1 MKSLS
6 KLSNKP
12 TLCRTVRHSVGQS
25 DRLQKNIEEKRE
37 MFEKMVGAVKR
48 EILQDK
54 TNRAA
59 QNARKRK
66 VQTRYLEKLI

>member
-1 MKSLS
+1 MSDYE
-6 KLSNKP
+6 KLI
-12 TLCRTVRHSVGQS
+12 
-25 DRLQKNIEEKRE
+25 QKNIEEKRE

>member
-1 MKSLS
+1 
-6 KLSNKP
+6 
-12 TLCRTVRHSVGQS
+12 
-25 DRLQKNIEEKRE
+25 